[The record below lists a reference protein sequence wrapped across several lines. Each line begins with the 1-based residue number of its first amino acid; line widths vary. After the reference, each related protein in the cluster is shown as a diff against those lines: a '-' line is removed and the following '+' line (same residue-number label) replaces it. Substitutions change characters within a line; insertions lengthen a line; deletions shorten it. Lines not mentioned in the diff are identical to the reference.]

1 MGAATSAVNFFRSL
15 GSAFGVAIFGA
26 LQSARMHSVLGAR
39 LPKGMAVGDSILNNP
54 KSVLAMPPPVRH
66 AIQEA
71 VASGVGVVFQ
81 WAIPV
86 IILACL
92 VSLLLREVPLRND
105 VNVDAAAIEGMEE
118 AGFGMLGEPG
128 PLGMGNG
135 RADRQDRVT
144 VASNST
150 LASIDPA
157 RMLDD
162 ASEL

>member
-1 MGAATSAVNFFRSL
+1 
-15 GSAFGVAIFGA
+15 
-26 LQSARMHSVLGAR
+26 
-39 LPKGMAVGDSILNNP
+39 
-54 KSVLAMPPPVRH
+54 MPPPVRH

-162 ASEL
+162 ASVL